1 LAVFIFLGKRHV
13 LLNFSTEVPAW
24 RHAGLDGSSPSKGE
38 AKRVILEL
46 RDRILHI
53 RYSERRRRHSP

>member
-1 LAVFIFLGKRHV
+1 VGQQSGVF
-13 LLNFSTEVPAW
+13 TEVPA
-24 RHAGLDGSSPSKGE
+24 RYHAGPDGSSASKGE

-46 RDRILHI
+46 RDRILYL